1 MHQSR
6 RLYTCCWKFYFYFFL
21 FIALVG
27 LCPCLFSIYRR
38 NHRYFFHLP
47 KYSDCVLIWKNCGKI
62 NKQLSVI
69 SSAQCSLCLIL
80 SSQSSITYQTQKN
93 IFKIFCQNITR
104 RKCPMEDHFHR
115 TCQKLYGKMPDV
127 QYHASAFCS
136 TKV

>member
-1 MHQSR
+1 MNLNILLYKLIYSMKYLLLHHCFDSFYQSKKVSDVALTRQNFMHQSR
-6 RLYTCCWKFYFYFFL
+6 RLYTCCWEFYFYFYL

-62 NKQLSVI
+62 NKQLPVI

-80 SSQSSITYQTQKN
+80 SSQLWITY
-93 IFKIFCQNITR
+93 
-104 RKCPMEDHFHR
+104 
-115 TCQKLYGKMPDV
+115 
-127 QYHASAFCS
+127 
-136 TKV
+136 